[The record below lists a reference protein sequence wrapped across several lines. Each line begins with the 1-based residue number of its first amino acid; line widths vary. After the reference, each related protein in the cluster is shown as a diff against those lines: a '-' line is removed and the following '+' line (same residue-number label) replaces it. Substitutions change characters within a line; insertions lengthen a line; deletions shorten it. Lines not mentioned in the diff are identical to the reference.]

1 MIRGVVEAG
10 EARIALAIRGPRG
23 RKRIVHA
30 VIDTGFTGAL
40 TLPAALVQALHLP
53 WQNVVRGTL
62 ADGST
67 CLLELYEAA
76 LLWDRQWR
84 PVLAVQSESA
94 ALVGMELLERIQVR
108 VAWLA
113 ARCWLSFRSGTGR
126 C

>member
-1 MIRGVVEAG
+1 
-10 EARIALAIRGPRG
+10 
-23 RKRIVHA
+23 
-30 VIDTGFTGAL
+30 L

-94 ALVGMELLERIQVR
+94 ALVGMELLSGFALNMEIRPKGKLTIKR
-108 VAWLA
+108 
-113 ARCWLSFRSGTGR
+113 LSQKRGSASEEP
-126 C
+126 